1 MLDRFKD
8 TTFTCY
14 HSLVSGVIIECRL
27 GYQQPT
33 ITGGHEE
40 GREQGG
46 KEGGKA
52 GDEREAQKRREWRR
66 NSLRVFGRKR
76 SGSTASV
83 ADLRPAGAGDI
94 PDLPTSSRYRAGQ
107 ADTDQ
112 EITTENRGPSLS
124 GLFGQ
129 PGFHGDNMGAVVGTL
144 TMQAKQRRP
153 SRGTSAVV
161 QWRGEQQGQAAAG
174 REQTSLEIWKKCSCE
189 AVHDACREYYYCSLP
204 VPGVT
209 ERIIYCC
216 PQLHNHMT
224 SEG

>member
-1 MLDRFKD
+1 M
-8 TTFTCY
+8 
-14 HSLVSGVIIECRL
+14 
-27 GYQQPT
+27 
-33 ITGGHEE
+33 
-40 GREQGG
+40 
-46 KEGGKA
+46 
-52 GDEREAQKRREWRR
+52 
-66 NSLRVFGRKR
+66 
-76 SGSTASV
+76 
-83 ADLRPAGAGDI
+83 ADLRPARAGDI
-94 PDLPTSSRYRAGQ
+94 PALTTERPTSSRYRAGHRTE

-129 PGFHGDNMGAVVGTL
+129 PGFHVDNMGAVVGTL

-189 AVHDACREYYYCSLP
+189 AVHDACREFYNCSLP

-209 ERIIYCC
+209 ERIIYC
-216 PQLHNHMT
+216 
-224 SEG
+224 